1 MKNINW
7 SFWQAVG
14 TMTGSIIGAGI
25 LGLPYA
31 LAQNGVLNGLVILI
45 LVGLGI
51 MTLHLLVGEIVL
63 STARSHQ
70 LTGFANKYLGTAGK
84 WIMFQVFM
92 AASYGSL
99 LAYLVGGGQVL
110 SAIFGGAA
118 RTWSL
123 LFFVFAS
130 VLLYVGLR
138 IIKKIGFVVLGAIL
152 VVVLLIAVACLT
164 HWDLSNLTTYDFS
177 WGTFYAYGVVLYAF
191 LGASAIYQARK
202 VLEGQE
208 HLLRKAIM
216 VSNFIPMFLYILF
229 AVIVIGVTGLNTTQV
244 ATVGLGA
251 LVGPEINILGNIFA
265 FLALSTSFLTLGNAV
280 KETYFYDF
288 DFAAN
293 VKVDRFIS
301 WSLTI
306 SIPLFLFL
314 LAKSDFIQI
323 LNFVGA
329 VAGGLEGLLLLAIYY
344 KLKQR
349 KPERDP
355 EYKLKYYKLWLPIL
369 FLMMTAGLIYNLI
382 F

>member
-1 MKNINW
+1 
-7 SFWQAVG
+7 
-14 TMTGSIIGAGI
+14 MTGSIIGAGI

-31 LAQNGVLNGLVILI
+31 LAQNGVLNGLVILV
-45 LVGLGI
+45 LVGLGV
-51 MTLHLLVGEIVL
+51 MTLHLLVGEIIL
-63 STARSHQ
+63 STTRSHQ
-70 LTGFANKYLGTAGK
+70 LTGFANKYLGSAGK

-110 SAIFGGAA
+110 EAIFGGEA

-123 LFFVFAS
+123 IFFVFAAT
-130 VLLYVGLR
+130 LLYFGLR
-138 IIKKIGFVVLGAIL
+138 VIKKIGFVVLGAIL
-152 VVVLLIAVACLT
+152 VVVLLIAIACLN
-164 HWDLSNLTTYDFS
+164 HWEVSNLMTHDFS

-191 LGASAIYQARK
+191 LGASAVYQARK

-208 HLLRKAIM
+208 HLMRKAIV
-216 VSNFIPMFLYILF
+216 VSNLIPMCLYIVF
-229 AVIVIGVTGLNTTQV
+229 AVVVIGVTGLNTTEV

-288 DFAAN
+288 DFATN

-301 WSLTI
+301 WSLTL

-344 KLKQR
+344 KLKQH
-349 KPERDP
+349 KPERNP
-355 EYKLKYYKLWLPIL
+355 EYKLKHYKLWLPIL
-369 FLMMTAGLIYNLI
+369 FLMMSAGLIYNLV

>member
-7 SFWQAVG
+7 TFWQAVG

-31 LAQNGVLNGLVILI
+31 LSQNGVLNGLVILV

-70 LTGFANKYLGTAGK
+70 LTGFANKYLGSAGK

-110 SAIFGGAA
+110 SAIFGGAP

-123 LFFVFAS
+123 IFFVFAS
-130 VLLYVGLR
+130 VLLYIGLR
-138 IIKKIGFVVLGAIL
+138 IIKKIGFVILGAIL
-152 VVVLLIAVACLT
+152 VVVLLIAIACLN
-164 HWDLSNLTTYDFS
+164 HWELSNLATYDFS

-208 HLLRKAIM
+208 YLMRKAIM
-216 VSNFIPMFLYILF
+216 VSNLIPMFLYILF
-229 AVIVIGVTGLNTTQV
+229 AVVVIGVTGLNTTQV

-251 LVGPEINILGNIFA
+251 LVGPEINILGNVFA
-265 FLALSTSFLTLGNAV
+265 FLALSTSFLTLANAV

-306 SIPLFLFL
+306 SVPLFLFL
-314 LAKSDFIQI
+314 LAQNDFIQI

-329 VAGGLEGLLLLAIYY
+329 VAGGLEGLLLLLIYY
-344 KLKQR
+344 KLKQQ
-349 KPERDP
+349 KPERPP
-355 EYKLKYYKLWLPIL
+355 EYKLKNYRLWLPIL
-369 FLMMTAGLIYNLI
+369 FLMMSAGLIYNLI
-382 F
+382 V